1 MQLIHLK
8 CIRYQHVAKCK
19 KNYTI
24 FTYFDIG
31 FPPGYCLYKEYTGSL
46 GTTGDIIT
54 GRSSELTVVFI
65 IDEAMSALAAGYNLY
80 AVMDDSIRG
89 NKMKK

>member
-1 MQLIHLK
+1 M
-8 CIRYQHVAKCK
+8 AKCK
-19 KNYTI
+19 KNDTI
-24 FTYFDIG
+24 FTYFDLG
-31 FPPGYCLYKEYTGSL
+31 FPPGYCLYKELTGSL
-46 GTTGDIIT
+46 GTTGDIIIT